1 MIKVAVTGAEG
12 RMGRMIIEAVLEN
25 KDMQLVAALDR
36 HGAPKIGQD
45 AGAFLGRNTGVII
58 TDDMGVIKSSGAQ
71 VLVDF
76 TRPEAT
82 VEYLKVCAED
92 GCAMVIGTTGFSPE
106 GKLAIEAT
114 AKKIPIVFAPNMS
127 AGVNV
132 TFKLVEE
139 AAKLLPSYDCE
150 IVEMHHNKKVDAPS
164 GTAIEMGRI
173 AAQARG
179 EKLED
184 VAVWERHGKTGERK
198 PGTIGFAALRG
209 GDVVGWHQVI
219 FAGQG
224 ETLEIIHR
232 STSRKGYA
240 TGAVQAAE
248 FICGKAPGLYSM
260 QDVLGLKG

>member
-1 MIKVAVTGAEG
+1 MIKIAVTGAEG
-12 RMGRMIIEAVLEN
+12 RMGRMIIEAVLNDKNME
-25 KDMQLVAALDR
+25 LVAALDR

-45 AGAFLGRNTGVII
+45 AGAFLGHNTGVLI
-58 TDDMGVIKSSGAQ
+58 TDDLKAIKDSGAQ
-71 VLVDF
+71 VLIDF

-82 VEYLKVCAED
+82 VEYLKACSED
-92 GCAMVIGTTGFSPE
+92 GCAMVIGTTGFSAE
-106 GKLAIEAT
+106 GKAAIETA

-139 AAKLLPSYDCE
+139 AAKLLPTYDCE

-164 GTAIEMGRI
+164 GTAIELGRLV
-173 AAQARG
+173 AEARG
-179 EKLED
+179 EKLDE
-184 VAVWERHGKTGERK
+184 VATWERHGKVGERK
-198 PGTIGFAALRG
+198 EGTIGFAAIRG

-240 TGAVQAAE
+240 TGAVQAAQ
-248 FICGKAPGLYSM
+248 FVYGKAPGLYTM
-260 QDVLGLKG
+260 QDVLGLRG